1 MLSPYHEHHFSDL
14 SVLLYSFHHVS
25 NHHVLTIPGTSCKK
39 SSCWN
44 PIMLVIIILTSV
56 QCTSCKWSLCLN
68 QLVFF
73 LTIYSLCHSSSCI
86 QQCALYS
93 NTHHFYFTVHHVY
106 PGIQIIN
113 TMKLL
118 WYTVFM
124 FIMTKMATV
133 KIYINLA
140 MNNHAYILCK
150 IQIIKIVDS

>member
-1 MLSPYHEHHFSDL
+1 MLSPYHEHHLSDL

-86 QQCALYS
+86 QQCARVLKHSSFLLYS
-93 NTHHFYFTVHHVY
+93 SPCLSRHTNNQHHEIALIYSIHVHHDQNGY
-106 PGIQIIN
+106 
-113 TMKLL
+113 
-118 WYTVFM
+118 
-124 FIMTKMATV
+124 
-133 KIYINLA
+133 
-140 MNNHAYILCK
+140 
-150 IQIIKIVDS
+150 S